1 MAPRGRREAQG
12 ATNRASGA
20 SGASPRARVAAL
32 ARTGFVLRM
41 VEGAQVGLE
50 YAFERQATIGRTDEN
65 DIVLVEP
72 GLSRRHLRIYD
83 SHGAYVLEDLGSA
96 NGTRLNG
103 ERVAGLEVLREGDH
117 ITLAQSTFRF
127 SLITPPL
134 GEPTQQVRFTGSQL
148 RRLDVSSVR
157 KAGAGERWW
166 RRRGAWLALAA
177 LALLGGGLAAW
188 LLLRAGGTLLQ
199 RADRSDEPVTYADDE
214 IFFRSVF
221 GYGETDRAHRSRLIV
236 RFRHLAGRVT
246 LEYGAWGVD
255 KLGELVIELNGKPV
269 GEVPLTLMRWT
280 YGLKLVLPATL
291 LQRGENTLVFRNT
304 REPSEDER
312 WEICFLQLRQEVLP
326 PPDAAQAR
334 RLFELGRQAW
344 NERDIEPSNMSTA
357 LTRFRR
363 ARDLLEGLRE
373 RPAIYLEA
381 LDYIDKVDKALTVR
395 FQEGLFSAQR
405 AMRVEG
411 DRASARA
418 LIAHTLRHF
427 ARDDYRYRELTRLLD
442 ALGEE

>member
-1 MAPRGRREAQG
+1 
-12 ATNRASGA
+12 
-20 SGASPRARVAAL
+20 
-32 ARTGFVLRM
+32 VLRL

-50 YAFERQATIGRTDEN
+50 HAFEQQATIGRTEEN

-103 ERVAGLEVLREGDH
+103 ERIVDPEVLREGDH
-117 ITLAQSTFRF
+117 ITVGQSTFRF
-127 SLITPPL
+127 SLITPPV
-134 GEPTQQVRFTGSQL
+134 GDPTQQVRFTGSQL

-157 KAGAGERWW
+157 KAGAPRGWW
-166 RRRGAWLALAA
+166 RGPRARWVLLALGLIALGLGGRALLRRG
-177 LALLGGGLAAW
+177 GV
-188 LLLRAGGTLLQ
+188 LQ
-199 RADRSDEPVTYADDE
+199 GSDLSDVPVTYSDDE
-214 IFFRSVF
+214 AFFRSVF
-221 GYGETDRAHRSRLIV
+221 GHGETDRAHRSRLIV
-236 RFRHLAGRVT
+236 HFRHLAGRVT

-255 KLGELVIELNGKPV
+255 RPGELVIELNGQRV
-269 GEVPLTLMRWT
+269 GEVPLTLTRWT
-280 YGLKLVLPATL
+280 YGLKLVLPAAL
-291 LQRGENTLVFRNT
+291 LKRGETNVLVFRNT
-304 REPSEDER
+304 RAPAGDEA
-312 WEICFLQLRQEVLP
+312 WELCFLQLRQEVLP
-326 PPDAAQAR
+326 PPDPAQAR

-363 ARDLLEGLRE
+363 ARDLLESLPD

-381 LDYIDKVDKALTVR
+381 LDYIDKVDRALTVR

-405 AMRVEG
+405 AMRVQG
-411 DRASARA
+411 DRAAARA
-418 LIAHTLRHF
+418 MIAHTLRHF
-427 ARDDYRYRELTRLLD
+427 AKDDYRHRELTRLLD